1 MSEST
6 SVTHLLDADNAWSE
20 RVRDRLVSLPPD
32 LTELVCHLGTA
43 SEFWNWRYKVDT
55 PWKRRTKALLKADGA
70 EDLVRYAVRELAAE
84 GSFHGAAEQSTVIR
98 ELGQNKAHSPAR
110 SLAIGCALAAGWIR
124 QDPGPLAADLALL
137 ARKNVQAM
145 EVYYKVDDDL
155 AGAAFA
161 SLGELPGPAVLD
173 ELWDLHYWVPSARH
187 PHKVLAKSVKKAA
200 ARLGVPPHE
209 VAERTVPR
217 HGLEKDGTLTLGW
230 IDQGA
235 LWWNL
240 ALDAVISVHTSG
252 QVTVDWIDKDGTTT
266 RTTHPFRSPT
276 GYKARTWSEDVDGV
290 RRQAKRIEATLA
302 EERSRLLALAG
313 EERTWSWDDWR
324 RFYRDH
330 PVTRVVTRSLSWE
343 YQVADGAGFRPL
355 DLYVDSDAAALP
367 STARVRLR
375 AEGSGQ
381 DSGEGA

>member
-6 SVTHLLDADNAWSE
+6 SVTHLLDPDNAWSV

-32 LTELVCHLGTA
+32 LTELVRHLGTA

-55 PWKRRTKALLKADGA
+55 PWKRRTRQLLKADGA
-70 EDLVRYAVRELAAE
+70 EDLVRYAVRELAAKR
-84 GSFHGAAEQSTVIR
+84 SFHGAAEENTVIR
-98 ELGQNKAHSPAR
+98 ELGQSRADSPAR
-110 SLAIGCALAAGWIR
+110 GLAIGFALAAGWIR

-145 EVYYKVDDDL
+145 EVYHKVDDDL

-187 PHKVLAKSVKKAA
+187 PHKVLAKSVKKSA

-230 IDQGA
+230 IGRGA

-240 ALDAVISVHTSG
+240 ALDAVISVHASG
-252 QVTVDWIDKDGTTT
+252 QVTVDWIDKDGTAT

-276 GYKARTWSEDVDGV
+276 GYKSRTWSDDVDGV
-290 RRQAKRIEATLA
+290 RRQAKRIETTLA
-302 EERSRLLALAG
+302 EERTRLRALAG
-313 EERTWSWDDWR
+313 EGRTWCADDWR

-330 PVTRVVTRSLSWE
+330 PVTGVVTRSLNWE
-343 YQVADGAGFRPL
+343 YEVSDGGGFRPL
-355 DLYVDSDAAALP
+355 DPGAGTDAATLP

-375 AEGSGQ
+375 AEDSCQ
-381 DSGEGA
+381 DS